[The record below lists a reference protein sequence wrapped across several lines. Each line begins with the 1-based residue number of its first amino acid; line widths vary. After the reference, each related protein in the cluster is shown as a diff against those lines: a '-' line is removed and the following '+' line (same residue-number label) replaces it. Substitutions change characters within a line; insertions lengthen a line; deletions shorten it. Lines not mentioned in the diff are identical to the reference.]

1 MDRVASRSSLD
12 SHEAVRED
20 SSILEKFR
28 RVASIVRG
36 SLNGL
41 EHVDNVENVDNV
53 DSNEEKSNTII
64 ENQKTKNFNTS
75 TDGTPEYRLL
85 SRSESAGDANIIDKL
100 QSSGIKS
107 CAKSLPFNEGYTEP
121 ETEDNEKDSPSK

>member
-20 SSILEKFR
+20 SIFERFR

-41 EHVDNVENVDNV
+41 EQVDTADNTDNT
-53 DSNEEKSNTII
+53 DSNEEPAN
-64 ENQKTKNFNTS
+64 EEVEHQKTNNFNAS
-75 TDGTPEYRLL
+75 TEGTPENRLL

-100 QSSGIKS
+100 QNSGIKTCS
-107 CAKSLPFNEGYTEP
+107 KALSFSEP
-121 ETEDNEKDSPSK
+121 ETEENDNCSPSK